1 MSDDRV
7 LAIEDESDILEVI
20 EYNLDREG
28 FDVTTSKSGEDG
40 LELIREERPDIVLL
54 DLMLPDLDGLE
65 VCRKIRDDDELKEIP
80 VIMVTAKDTESE
92 VVLGLGVGADDYVTK
107 PFNPKELVARVKA
120 VLRRRR
126 LEPENGDSRQI
137 ERGPLTILPER
148 HKILLEEDPLDFTAT
163 EFSLLQF
170 LADNPGRVYSRDQL
184 IEHVLG
190 TVVTARNIDVHIR
203 SIRKKLG
210 EHEDL
215 IETVRGVGYRFRD
228 LDED

>member
-1 MSDDRV
+1 MSEERI
-7 LAIEDESDILEVI
+7 LAIEDEADILEVI

-28 FDVTTSKSGEDG
+28 YDVMTSKNGEKG
-40 LELIREERPDIVLL
+40 LELIRENYPDLVLL

-65 VCRKIRDDDELKEIP
+65 VCRRIRSDEDIKHIP

-126 LEPENGDSRQI
+126 MEPEGEESTM
-137 ERGPLTILPER
+137 ERGPLTIIPGR
-148 HKILLEEDPLDFTAT
+148 HKVLVDGDPLEFTAT

-170 LADNPGRVYSRDQL
+170 LADNPGRVYNREQL
-184 IEHVLG
+184 IDNVLG
-190 TVVTARNIDVHIR
+190 TIVTTRNIDVHIR

-210 EHEDL
+210 EHSEL
-215 IETVRGVGYRFRD
+215 IETVRGVGYRFRE
-228 LDED
+228 LDE

>member
-1 MSDDRV
+1 MSEEQI

-28 FDVTTSKSGEDG
+28 FNVLTSQKGEEG
-40 LELIREERPDIVLL
+40 LRKIKEYHPDIILL
-54 DLMLPDLDGLE
+54 DLMLPDRDGLE
-65 VCRKIRDDDELKEIP
+65 ICRDIRDDDEIKNIP

-120 VLRRRR
+120 VLRR
-126 LEPENGDSRQI
+126 SRVEGSGEDA
-137 ERGPLTILPER
+137 ERVVQGPLTILPER
-148 HKILLEEDPLDFTAT
+148 HKVLVDNEEVEFTAT
-163 EFSLLQF
+163 EFSLLKF
-170 LADNPGRVYSRDQL
+170 LASNPGRVYSRDQL

-190 TVVTARNIDVHIR
+190 TVVTTRNIDVHIR
-203 SIRKKLG
+203 ALRKKLG
-210 EHEDL
+210 EHGEL

-228 LDED
+228 LDE

>member
-1 MSDDRV
+1 MSGERV

-20 EYNLDREG
+20 QYNLEREG
-28 FDVTTSKSGEDG
+28 FNVVTSKNGEDG
-40 LELIREERPDIVLL
+40 LELIREEHPDLVLL

-65 VCRKIRDDDELKEIP
+65 VCRKIRSDQEISQIP

-107 PFNPKELVARVKA
+107 PFNPKELIARVKA
-120 VLRRRR
+120 VLRRSNK
-126 LEPENGDSRQI
+126 EPEGGTGKAL
-137 ERGPLTILPER
+137 ERGPVTILPER
-148 HKILLEEDPLDFTAT
+148 HKVLVEGEPVEFTAT

-190 TVVTARNIDVHIR
+190 TVVTSRNIDVHIR
-203 SIRKKLG
+203 AIRKKLN
-210 EHEDL
+210 EHSHL
-215 IETVRGVGYRFRD
+215 IETVRGVGYRFK
-228 LDED
+228 EDYE

>member
-1 MSDDRV
+1 MSGDRV

-28 FDVTTSKSGEDG
+28 FEVTTSKSGQEG
-40 LELIREERPDIVLL
+40 LDQIREERPDIVLL

-65 VCRKIRDDDELKEIP
+65 VCRKIRDDDELREIP

-107 PFNPKELVARVKA
+107 PFNPQELVARVKA

-126 LEPENGDSRQI
+126 LEPDNGTSEQL

-148 HKILLEEDPLDFTAT
+148 HKVLLEGEPVDLTAT

-203 SIRKKLG
+203 SIRKKFG
-210 EHEDL
+210 DHEDL
-215 IETVRGVGYRFRD
+215 IETVRGVGYRFRE
-228 LDED
+228 LDE